1 MPNATNTTMSLPVD
15 ILRMALPYTTLKS
28 RLQLADTCRYWRG
41 FLLNEW
47 EDMWDTIVIKVTRDN
62 KDNISNADLN
72 RVLLHAPRD
81 KIRHLSFRSSD
92 NNNYTTAGDNTTLG
106 YKDIGS
112 IIVKHGCRQIETI
125 GMYFIRIHTLLRLAD
140 A

>member
-1 MPNATNTTMSLPVD
+1 MPNATNTTTSLPVD
-15 ILRMALPYTTLKS
+15 ILRLALPYMTLKS

-47 EDMWDTIVIKVTRDN
+47 EDMWDTIVITVTRDN

-92 NNNYTTAGDNTTLG
+92 NNSNYTIDNDTTLG

-112 IIVKHGCRQIETI
+112 SIVKHGYRQIETM
-125 GMYFIRIHTLLRLAD
+125 GMYFIRTHTLLRLAD